1 MLKELL
7 PRRWKVLLEGE
18 LSEEYFDRLDKFLE
32 QEYDNFQIFPPKN
45 QLFRALELCA
55 PEEVRVVIV
64 GQDPYHGDGQANG
77 LSFSVASGVKIPP
90 SLRNIYKAL
99 PEECGN
105 ASLRESGDLEN
116 WARQGVLMLNA
127 VLSVRAHCPA
137 SHASKGWEKFT
148 DAILKIVGENQS
160 HVVYML
166 WGAYAQQK
174 AKNVDKDKN
183 LILESVHPSPL
194 SAYKGWFDADHFGKA
209 NEYLGKFNRKIIW

>member
-1 MLKELL
+1 M
-7 PRRWKVLLEGE
+7 LLESE
-18 LSEEYFDRLDKFLE
+18 LSEDYFDKLDKFLE

-55 PEEVRVVIV
+55 PEDVRVVIV

-99 PEECGN
+99 PKESGDS
-105 ASLRESGDLEN
+105 SLRESGDLES

-127 VLSVRAHCPA
+127 VLSVRAHYPA

-148 DAILKIVGENQS
+148 DAILKVVGENQS
-160 HVVYML
+160 QVVYML

-194 SAYKGWFDADHFGKA
+194 SAYKGWFDAHHFAKA